1 MNAET
6 VVLGSVEQIPLGE
19 GRTFVVGDE
28 PVTVFRTRDGRLFAS
43 SATCPHGKGPLAD
56 GLIGGTKVVCP
67 LHGFAFDLGSGR
79 CLNANG
85 NCGDLR
91 TFAACASPEGEIRLE
106 LPRQQGSAAA

>member
-1 MNAET
+1 MDMNVET
-6 VVLGSVEQIPLGE
+6 VVLGPVEQIPMGE

-43 SATCPHGKGPLAD
+43 SATCPHGQGPLAD

-79 CLNANG
+79 CLNG
-85 NCGDLR
+85 NCDDLR
-91 TFAACASPEGEIRLE
+91 TFAACAGPEGEIRLE
-106 LPRQQGSAAA
+106 LARREGSAAA